1 LLVKRGLYIFLFVVM
16 LIAIP
21 LYSQNV
27 TILDVGVNGN
37 SRISTDLILATAG
50 LRIGDAFQTESVST
64 AIKSLYKL
72 NVFDDVNVQ
81 ATDLPNGIRLTI
93 SVIELPV
100 IAKLAYDGN
109 KALSDSKIE
118 ELSIIKVGTYWSGV
132 VQAENTKRILAEY
145 KAKGYNTAAI
155 NYRERETADGIDLQ
169 IDIVEGKKI
178 VVRRINF
185 FGNKQID
192 NKQLLKQMKTKQKS
206 LFRSGT
212 FEQEKYQE
220 DLKAIID
227 YYQKEGYIDAR
238 VVRFDDSMEEDR
250 FLILNIYL
258 EEGGQFFFGSVSVS
272 GNSHFDS
279 SAILAKFTL
288 IENEVFNMENFNKQL
303 AAVSSMYYE
312 EGYLYYRSDPQIRKD
327 GNIVNIHVEIT
338 ENTRAKIHKVHITGN
353 SRTKEKVI
361 RRQLSVAPGD
371 YFRYSRV
378 IRSQQNVYNLGF
390 FEPDLGIDY
399 VPINSEGD
407 VDLYLNVTDRSSGTI
422 NGGIGYNSR
431 DSVVGNFGISHNN
444 VFGNNWRTSLAWEFS
459 KVSNNIDFSF
469 TNPYLYDTDL
479 LFGFNLY
486 HVTREW
492 NAQNYKIANEGGGLW
507 LGYPIKLLDYT
518 QITGTYKHYYKQYSI
533 INRGRESTET
543 IKLLDA
549 EGRQNTRSFSLTLVR
564 DSRDNIFFPTS
575 GSRLRVTGEIAGG
588 PLGGDFDFYKQTTE
602 ASWFTPLF
610 WEAVLRT
617 KWRVGF
623 VDKYGSRGSVVPPD
637 ERFYL
642 GGTGD
647 DGIRGYGEREI
658 YPIDRRH
665 NEYGGL
671 RSVLFSTEIGVPIA
685 TDQFIGLLFL
695 DSGNSYFKF
704 SDIDV
709 KDFYTGSGAGVRIRT
724 PMGLIG
730 FDYAYSFK
738 TDKWMPHFQF
748 GTTF

>member
-1 LLVKRGLYIFLFVVM
+1 LVRRGLYILFTVVM
-16 LIAIP
+16 LVAIP
-21 LYSQNV
+21 LYSQSV
-27 TILDVGVNGN
+27 TIIDVVVSGN
-37 SRISTDLILATAG
+37 SRISQDLILATSG

-72 NVFDDVNVQ
+72 NVFEDVNVQ
-81 ATDLPNGIRLTI
+81 ATDLSTGVRLTI
-93 SVIELPV
+93 NVIELPV
-100 IAKLAYDGN
+100 ISRLDYNGN

-118 ELSIIKVGTYWSGV
+118 ELSAVKVGSYWSGV
-132 VQAENTKRILAEY
+132 LQAENTKRLLTEY

-155 NYRERETADGIDLQ
+155 NYRERITDEGIDLR
-169 IDIVEGKKI
+169 IDVVEGRKI

-185 FGNKQID
+185 FGNKQLD

-212 FEQEKYQE
+212 FDQEKYQE
-220 DLKAIID
+220 DLKSIVD
-227 YYQKEGYIDAR
+227 YYQKEGFIDAR

-258 EEGGQFFFGSVSVS
+258 EEGIQYFFGSVSIS
-272 GNSHFDS
+272 GNSHFDT

-303 AAVSSMYYE
+303 ANVSSMYYE

-353 SRTKEKVI
+353 TRTKEKII

-399 VPINSEGD
+399 IPINNDGD
-407 VDLYLNVTDRSSGTI
+407 VDLYLSVTDRSSGTI

-444 VFGNNWRTSLAWEFS
+444 LFGNYWQTSLAWEFS
-459 KVSNNIDFSF
+459 KVSNNIDLSF

-486 HVTREW
+486 HVTRYW
-492 NAQNYKIANEGGGLW
+492 NAQNYKINNDGGLIS

-518 QITGTYKHYYKQYSI
+518 QITGAYSFYYKQYQI
-533 INRGRESTET
+533 LNQNRPSTET
-543 IKLLDA
+543 MIRLDA
-549 EGRQNTRSFSLTLVR
+549 EGRKNTRSFSLTL
-564 DSRDNIFFPTS
+564 SRNSQDNVFFPTS
-575 GSRLRVTGEIAGG
+575 GSRLVVRGEIAGG

-602 ASWFTPLF
+602 AIWFTPLF

-617 KWRVGF
+617 KMRVGF
-623 VDKYGSRGSVVPPD
+623 VDKYGGRGKVVPPD

-642 GGTGD
+642 GGTGF

-658 YPIDRRH
+658 FPIDRKN

-685 TDQFIGLLFL
+685 SDQFVGLLFL

-704 SDIDV
+704 SDVDV
-709 KDFYTGSGAGVRIRT
+709 KDFYTGTGAGVRIRT

-738 TDKWMPHFQF
+738 SDKWMPHFQF
-748 GTTF
+748 GTNF